1 MLKPGIF
8 LIPLWLAAVPA
19 LAQTPDAPPAAAP
32 AQPCTD
38 PATSADYVPGVDAY
52 GRTVAPADVPGTS
65 TIDVNS
71 TVQAQI
77 RTHNRAVPFVGVD
90 VALNAPA
97 PPHACPA
104 AAPKMP
110 R

>member
-8 LIPLWLAAVPA
+8 LVPLLLAAVPA
-19 LAQTPDAPPAAAP
+19 LAQTPDVPPQAYP

-52 GRTVAPADVPGTS
+52 GRAVAPADVPGSS

-71 TVQAQI
+71 TVHAQI

-90 VALNAPA
+90 VALNALT

-104 AAPKMP
+104 APPKGL